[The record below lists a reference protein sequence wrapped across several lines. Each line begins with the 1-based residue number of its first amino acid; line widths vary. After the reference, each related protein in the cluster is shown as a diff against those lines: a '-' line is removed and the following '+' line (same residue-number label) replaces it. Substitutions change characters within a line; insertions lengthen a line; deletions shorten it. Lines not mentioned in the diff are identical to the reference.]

1 MAQQDSAQNT
11 LQGSQQPLAATASH
25 KGQSQKAQPYE
36 VGAGQFSDFLQDE
49 LIATEDNHVW
59 QDLAYCYRDS
69 E

>member
-1 MAQQDSAQNT
+1 MAQQNSPQN
-11 LQGSQQPLAATASH
+11 SQQRVQPLAATTSH
-25 KGQSQKAQPYE
+25 KVQPHE

>member
-1 MAQQDSAQNT
+1 MAQQDSPQN
-11 LQGSQQPLAATASH
+11 SQQRVQPLAATASH
-25 KGQSQKAQPYE
+25 KVQSHKAQPHE

-49 LIATEDNHVW
+49 LIATEDNQVW